1 MLADLY
7 LLPNTTTPYRYVNNG
22 SCVSNLKLYPA
33 ALRAEDPCIAKV
45 TPKVTQKSTAKSS
58 VKK

>member
-22 SCVSNLKLYPA
+22 SCVSNLNFTRPSLG
-33 ALRAEDPCIAKV
+33 
-45 TPKVTQKSTAKSS
+45 PKILASRKHNENLP
-58 VKK
+58 